1 VPIETGTKLGQY
13 EVLELIGEGAMGSVY
28 RAYHAQ
34 LDRTGAVKVM
44 HAISPDRDSIARF
57 RHEAQAIA
65 RMRHPNILNVF
76 DFGEYEGT
84 PYMIVEFVPGG
95 NLAGRMSNGLLP
107 WGTVMR
113 FLHGIAAGLDYAH
126 AQGIVHRDVKPANVL
141 LEKDE
146 TLVLADFGLAKL
158 LQGSSLQSLT
168 GVTTGTPAYMA
179 PEQVTGHEVGPAADR
194 YSLATIAY
202 EMLTGSIPFEG
213 QGVIELLYA
222 HVHGE
227 PARPSS
233 LNPQLNE
240 KVDAVILRGLAKE
253 PGSRW
258 ATCEQFVNALG
269 KALGAKATAG
279 IERTIAMAPAAVAV
293 AAAAA
298 ADRTVAIAP
307 AVQETE
313 SLFAPPPLTVP
324 PPVWGP
330 AIAAKRRRRLYE
342 IVAGAVILVLLLVV
356 GGICV
361 AADLQPT
368 MSLDPTIAVPGD
380 TVDVIASRLPA
391 DQFGQIQL
399 HSQETANFAFQAGG
413 QGDFRQG
420 IVIPSG
426 VTTGMHMVNVCWAG
440 SCPLQAQLRIVAP
453 GTLTNPTPSS
463 GTSPSPSGSGTPG
476 TTPTPGRSP
485 RPGSSPS
492 AHPTAG
498 STSSPSPRPSA
509 RPSPKPTPRP
519 SPTPTLNPCPTSA
532 SAPTLTASPNTVLV
546 GGGTVTITGTNFTPN
561 KSVTLSYYKGGTLS
575 YTKTAIVGCNG
586 SFSATVTTPSGL
598 VRKDRVDALDTAGR
612 FASATITIIL

>member
-1 VPIETGTKLGQY
+1 
-13 EVLELIGEGAMGSVY
+13 MGSVY

-95 NLAGRMSNGLLP
+95 NLAGRMNSGLLP

-222 HVHGE
+222 HVHSD

-240 KVDAVILRGLAKE
+240 KVDAVIMRGLAKE
-253 PGSRW
+253 PGARW

-269 KALGAKATAG
+269 KALGAKAAVG
-279 IERTIAMAPAAVAV
+279 VERTIAMAAPAAVA
-293 AAAAA
+293 ADAA
-298 ADRTVAIAP
+298 ADSTVAVAP
-307 AVQETE
+307 AVQDTE

-330 AIAAKRRRRLYE
+330 AIAAKRRRRLFE
-342 IVAGAVILVLLLVV
+342 IVAGAVILILLLVV
-356 GGICV
+356 GGICA
-361 AADLQPT
+361 AADLQPK

-399 HSQETANFAFQAGG
+399 HSDETFYFAFQAGG

-420 IVIPSG
+420 IVIPSA
-426 VTTGMHMVNVCWAG
+426 VTTGMHVVNVCWAG
-440 SCPLQAQLRIVAP
+440 SCPLQSQLRIVAP
-453 GTLTNPTPSS
+453 GTISNPTPSS
-463 GTSPSPSGSGTPG
+463 SGSPSPSASGNPG

-492 AHPTAG
+492 SNPTSG
-498 STSSPSPRPSA
+498 STSSPSPK
-509 RPSPKPTPRP
+509 PSPKTSPRPTPRP
-519 SPTPTLNPCPTSA
+519 SPTPTSNPCPTSA
-532 SAPTLTASPNTVLV
+532 TAASLNASPNTVLLA
-546 GGGTVTITGTNFTPN
+546 GGPITITGTNFTPN
-561 KSVTLSYYKGGTLS
+561 KSVTVGYYQGNSTTPS
-575 YTKTAIVGCNG
+575 STKTLIVGCNG
-586 SFSATVTTPSGL
+586 SFSTTLTSPGG
-598 VRKDRVDALDTAGR
+598 ALRTDHVKAVDTAGR
-612 FASATITIIL
+612 SASATVTIIL

>member
-1 VPIETGTKLGQY
+1 MPIEPGTKLGQY

-95 NLAGRMSNGLLP
+95 NLAGRMNNGPLP

-126 AQGIVHRDVKPANVL
+126 SQGIVHRDVKPANVL

-213 QGVIELLYA
+213 HGVIELLYA
-222 HVHGE
+222 HVHSE
-227 PARPSS
+227 PALPST

-240 KVDAVILRGLAKE
+240 KVDAVIMRGLAKE

-258 ATCEQFVNALG
+258 ATCEQFVNSLG

-279 IERTIAMAPAAVAV
+279 IERTVVMTPALEPTIAVGPAI
-293 AAAAA
+293 
-298 ADRTVAIAP
+298 R
-307 AVQETE
+307 ETE
-313 SLFAPPPLTVP
+313 SLFAPPPTTVP

-330 AIAAKRRRRLYE
+330 AVAAKQRARRRRLYE
-342 IVAGAVILVLLLVV
+342 VIAGAVILILLLLI
-356 GGICV
+356 GGLC
-361 AADLQPT
+361 ATADPKPT

-380 TVDVIASRLPA
+380 TVTVIASRLPA
-391 DQFGQIQL
+391 NQSGQVQL
-399 HSQETANFAFQAGG
+399 NSEETYFFAFQADGR
-413 QGDFRQG
+413 GDVRQP
-420 IVIPSG
+420 IVIPGSITNG
-426 VTTGMHMVNVCWAG
+426 NHLVRLCWAG
-440 SCPLQAQLRIVAP
+440 LCPLQTPLRVVAP
-453 GTLTNPTPSS
+453 EANPSVTPSANP
-463 GTSPSPSGSGTPG
+463 SPSPSVSGKPASTP
-476 TTPTPGRSP
+476 TARRSPTPGATVTSH
-485 RPGSSPS
+485 PGSTLTP
-492 AHPTAG
+492 APRH
-498 STSSPSPRPSA
+498 SPSPV
-509 RPSPKPTPRP
+509 P
-519 SPTPTLNPCPTSA
+519 SPTP
-532 SAPTLTASPNTVLV
+532 APTITLVSVSTLFGGNTKVVFHNYFGRTATVYLWQNNGAHPAAANPISV
-546 GGGTVTITGTNFTPN
+546 AQGANVTVTFR
-561 KSVTLSYYKGGTLS
+561 
-575 YTKTAIVGCNG
+575 
-586 SFSATVTTPSGL
+586 TPSGITPL
-598 VRKDRVDALDTAGR
+598 LGQVFVRACGSPCFDSNSVTPV
-612 FASATITIIL
+612 